1 MPLGGFGKRIRGL
14 GVIEVGIARSI
25 DAACENVRGNSF
37 RRGEPPNRSR
47 PGEEEALQQRSGR
60 WDRPIKR
67 RQKPDSPFGF
77 DLRGWVLYYT
87 SVDFAGIERLGQDEP
102 WDQVECI
109 RLE

>member
-1 MPLGGFGKRIRGL
+1 M
-14 GVIEVGIARSI
+14 IEVGIVHSI
-25 DAACENVRGNSF
+25 YAACENARGNSF

-47 PGEEEALQQRSGR
+47 PGEEEALQQGSGR
-60 WDRPIKR
+60 WHRPRKR

-102 WDQVECI
+102 WDQVEYI